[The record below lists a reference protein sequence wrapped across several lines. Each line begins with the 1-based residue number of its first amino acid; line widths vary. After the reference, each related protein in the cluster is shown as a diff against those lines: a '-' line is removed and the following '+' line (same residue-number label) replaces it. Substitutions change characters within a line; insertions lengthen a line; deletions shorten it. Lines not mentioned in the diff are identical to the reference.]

1 MLKQFKSTSLA
12 DQVFDRLENDIIQ
25 GVYPKGELLTELKL
39 VDQLG
44 VSRTPIREALRRLEQ
59 ERLIED
65 TGKGSKVLGITE
77 DDLLDIMTIRERVEG
92 VAAYYA
98 ALNITPQDK
107 KELSH
112 LVDLQEFYFEKG
124 DAERLRQV
132 DDQFHDAICYLSKR
146 NVIMDTLIPLHRK
159 TRRYRR
165 IAMEDW
171 NRTTRTKQEHN
182 EIYLAII
189 SGNAELAQELTT
201 RHISN
206 AKEHMMEGMKQN
218 G

>member
-25 GVYPKGELLTELKL
+25 GVYPKGEILTELKL
-39 VDQLG
+39 VEQLG

-65 TGKGSKVLGITE
+65 MGKGSRVLGITE

-98 ALNITPQDK
+98 ALNMTPEAK
-107 KELSH
+107 KEFTH
-112 LVDLQEFYFEKG
+112 LVDLQEFYFQKR

-132 DDQFHDAICYLSKR
+132 DDQFHDMICILSR
-146 NVIMDTLIPLHRK
+146 RTVIMDTLIPLHRK

-165 IAMEDW
+165 IAMDDW
-171 NRTTRTKQEHN
+171 DRATKTKGEHY
-182 EIYLAII
+182 EIYQAIV
-189 SGNAELAQELTT
+189 SGNADLAADLTAQ
-201 RHISN
+201 HITN
-206 AKEHMMEGMKQN
+206 AKVHMMEGMKRN